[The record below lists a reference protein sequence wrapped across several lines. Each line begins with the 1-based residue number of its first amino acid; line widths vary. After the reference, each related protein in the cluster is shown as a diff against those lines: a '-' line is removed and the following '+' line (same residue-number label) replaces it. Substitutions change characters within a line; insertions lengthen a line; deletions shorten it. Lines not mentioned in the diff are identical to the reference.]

1 MHWRSVVLF
10 TTACYALVFANGRAQ
25 AQEALANTAS
35 PTVSEI
41 ESLRSEVAQ
50 LREQM
55 QERTITSDQL
65 LPPPIDPQ
73 RLLRYDAVRA
83 ASTRGA
89 FFLPGTDVYFRIDGY
104 ARGDFI
110 YDTGFVG
117 SGIQLFPSTIALDGS
132 PEAQRRGQTQLTG
145 SQSRLSFD
153 GQANS
158 DIGHLRGYVE
168 LDFLKD
174 GTDPR
179 LRHVYG
185 EWDVGDQ
192 NLIGGQTWST
202 FMDPAALPGT
212 IAETSA
218 AGVIFRR
225 TPQFRFTQT
234 LSDLL
239 NYSVAIEDPL
249 SNDFTLPDPMT
260 DGVLERWPD
269 FVARFR
275 IADKDVGSFQIASLV
290 RGIGYE
296 DTLGD
301 EHLRT
306 GWGVSATGKLL
317 LRERDSVGMGVAGGR
332 GIGAYLAGLG
342 LNFSAAGPDANGF
355 RTLDAI
361 GAFATCKHYW
371 SERYHSNVFY
381 GFSTVGSTPLMPA
394 TAAKNIHN
402 GGVNLIWSPRP
413 GFGVGIEYNYGFRE
427 VRNGE
432 TADNHRIQMGI
443 QFGP

>member
-1 MHWRSVVLF
+1 MNSQDPAF
-10 TTACYALVFANGRAQ
+10 
-25 AQEALANTAS
+25 
-35 PTVSEI
+35 SEI

-50 LREQM
+50 LREQF
-55 QERTITSDQL
+55 ERRSITSAEL

-73 RLLRYDAVRA
+73 RLLPYDAVRA
-83 ASTRGA
+83 ANSRGA

-104 ARGDFI
+104 ARGDVM

-132 PEAQRRGQTQLTG
+132 PDAQRRGQTQLTG
-145 SQSRLSFD
+145 GQSRLSFD
-153 GQANS
+153 GQADS

-185 EWDVGDQ
+185 EWAEEDLD
-192 NLIGGQTWST
+192 LIGGQTWST

-225 TPQFRFTQT
+225 QPQFRFTHS
-234 LSDLL
+234 LNDAG

-249 SNDFTLPDPMT
+249 STDFTLPDPMT
-260 DGVLERWPD
+260 DVRLERWPD
-269 FVARFR
+269 FVARIR
-275 IADKDVGSFQIASLV
+275 IADKNIGSFQLASLV

-296 DTLGD
+296 DTMSD

-317 LRERDSVGMGVAGGR
+317 IGERDSLGMGVAGGR

-342 LNFSAAGPDANGF
+342 ANFSAAGPDVGGF

-361 GAFATCKHYW
+361 GAFATCKHHW
-371 SERYHSNVFY
+371 SEEFHSNLFY
-381 GFSTVGSTPLMPA
+381 GYSTVDSTPLMPA

-402 GGVNLIWSPRP
+402 AGVNLIWSPRP
-413 GFGVGIEYNYGFRE
+413 GFGVGIEYNYGLRE
-427 VRNGE
+427 VRDGAN
-432 TADNHRIQMGI
+432 ADNHRIQFGV

>member
-1 MHWRSVVLF
+1 MQWRIVVLF
-10 TTACYALVFANGRAQ
+10 ATVCSAMIFATGRVQ
-25 AQEALANTAS
+25 AQDDGLNSESLA
-35 PTVSEI
+35 VSEI
-41 ESLRSEVAQ
+41 ESLRTEIAQ
-50 LREQM
+50 LREQI
-55 QERTITSDQL
+55 QERTISSAEL

-83 ASTRGA
+83 ANSRGA
-89 FFLPGTDVYFRIDGY
+89 FFLPGTDVYLRIDGY

-132 PEAQRRGQTQLTG
+132 PDAQRRGRTQLTG
-145 SQSRLSFD
+145 GQSRLSFD
-153 GQANS
+153 GQADS
-158 DIGHLRGYVE
+158 DIGRLRGYVE

-185 EWDVGDQ
+185 EWEVGDQ
-192 NLIGGQTWST
+192 DLIGGQTWST
-202 FMDPAALPGT
+202 FMDPAAIPGT

-225 TPQFRFTQT
+225 QPQFRFTQA
-234 LSDLL
+234 LNDVL
-239 NYSVAIEDPL
+239 NYSIAIENPL
-249 SNDFTLPDPMT
+249 SNDFTLPDPILDVPLT
-260 DGVLERWPD
+260 RWPD
-269 FVARFR
+269 FVARIR
-275 IADKDVGSFQIASLV
+275 IADKNIGSFQLASLV

-306 GWGVSATGKLL
+306 GWGASATGKLL
-317 LRERDSVGMGVAGGR
+317 LGERDSLGLGVAGGR

-342 LNFSAAGPDANGF
+342 ANFSAAGPDASGI
-355 RTLDAI
+355 RTLGAI

-371 SERYHSNVFY
+371 SERFHSNVFY
-381 GFSTVGSTPLMPA
+381 GYSTVGSTPLMPA

-413 GFGVGIEYNYGFRE
+413 GFGLGIEYNYGLRE
-427 VRNGE
+427 VLSGAI
-432 TADNHRIQMGI
+432 ADNHRIQFGI